1 MKYRP
6 ASITV
11 INFVL
16 LYTQVETKQ
25 EYEKYFWVLVELNV
39 VELFLYSWKEF
50 FFWEF
55 FFYNGEKRNFER
67 GMKPL
72 KSIEIVSKNW
82 KENLRKILHEIFVLF
97 GEKSCIKMRSRKLQV
112 NLGCTWA
119 FVEFLVKISW
129 KFLRN
134 KFKKYEQ
141 QFKDSGKKS
150 HFRLNFV
157 C

>member
-50 FFWEF
+50 FFWNS
-55 FFYNGEKRNFER
+55 FFYNREKRNFER

-72 KSIEIVSKNW
+72 KSIEIVN
-82 KENLRKILHEIFVLF
+82 EN
-97 GEKSCIKMRSRKLQV
+97 
-112 NLGCTWA
+112 
-119 FVEFLVKISW
+119 
-129 KFLRN
+129 
-134 KFKKYEQ
+134 
-141 QFKDSGKKS
+141 
-150 HFRLNFV
+150 
-157 C
+157 